1 MINGNTFRDMIIS
14 AANNIENHKNE
25 INSLNVFPVPDGD
38 TGTNMSLTMSS
49 AANALSKIDNK
60 GIGEVADMVAS
71 SLLKGARGNSGVIL
85 SLLFRGISRGLSG
98 LESAGSEDFSRAF
111 EYCVTTAYKAV
122 MKPTEGTILTVA
134 RVASEKTKAFVSE
147 SVTARDAID
156 YYVKKANETLEQ
168 TPEMLPVLKQAGVVD
183 AGGKGLVTIL
193 EGALSY
199 LDTGVIIEAKE
210 STQSAPVEDFS
221 QFNNF
226 ESEDEIKFAYCT
238 EYIINKDSNSK
249 HKDVSKLREYLESI
263 GDCVVAVED
272 DDIVKVHVHT
282 NHPGRAIEEA
292 LRYGPLVNMK
302 IDNMRDQFKNKKES
316 VSDKP
321 AAMAKDYGFV
331 AVAAGSGVC
340 AVFKDLGA
348 DVVVEGG
355 QTMNPSTDDILKAVN
370 STPAKTVFILPN
382 NKNIIMAAEQTIG
395 MSDREIIVIK
405 TKTIPQGISA
415 MVAFDESVSAQEN
428 AEAMN
433 DTISLVHTA
442 QVTYAARDSMFDGKE
457 IKEGQLLGLV
467 EGKVSFVEDSME
479 RLVKEI
485 FEQLLEFGGDYI
497 NIYYGEGVSEDQA
510 QQVYNIVKDMA
521 GDAEVVMLEG
531 GQPVYHYI
539 FSVE

>member
-98 LESAGSEDFSRAF
+98 LETAGSEDFSRAF
-111 EYCVTTAYKAV
+111 EYGVTTAYKAV

-199 LDTGVIIEAKE
+199 LDTGIIIEAKE

-238 EYIINKDSNSK
+238 EYIINKDPNSK

-272 DDIVKVHVHT
+272 DEIVKVHVHT

-321 AAMAKDYGFV
+321 VAMAKDYGFV

-382 NKNIIMAAEQTIG
+382 NKNIIMAAEQTVG

-415 MVAFDESVSAQEN
+415 MVAFDESLSANEN

-521 GDAEVVMLEG
+521 GDAEVVMLDG